1 MCVSTYSLI
10 NIIYIENLLLFL
22 DLPLKCKLIEFTT
35 SELYHCE
42 GFTLMDEIELI
53 I

>member
-1 MCVSTYSLI
+1 MCVSMSSLI

-22 DLPLKCKLIEFTT
+22 DLPLKCKLAEIKT
-35 SELYHCE
+35 SKLYHCE
-42 GFTLMDEIELI
+42 GFTLIDEIELI